1 MLDIT
6 MTKLRS
12 LVERTGIALFL
23 VSHLRRAG
31 GDINH
36 EEGEE
41 SHWDSYVAQLQS
53 LSYQIQSSHW
63 SEINKT
69 DLNTLIQQLEY
80 LKIDIL
86 AKLASHQRLDMT

>member
-1 MLDIT
+1 M
-6 MTKLRS
+6 KR
-12 LVERTGIALFL
+12 E
-23 VSHLRRAG
+23 
-31 GDINH
+31 
-36 EEGEE
+36 EE
-41 SHWDSYVAQLQS
+41 SRWDNYVAQLQS

-69 DLNTLIQQLEY
+69 DLNTLIQQLES